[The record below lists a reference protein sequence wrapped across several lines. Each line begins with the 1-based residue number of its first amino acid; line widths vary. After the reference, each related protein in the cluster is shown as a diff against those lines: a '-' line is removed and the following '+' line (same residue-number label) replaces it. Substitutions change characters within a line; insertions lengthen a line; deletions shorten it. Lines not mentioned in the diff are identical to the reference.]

1 MKKLKVSLFFY
12 KNKKIII
19 FITMIVIITIVI
31 FGYSIVD
38 INIAEINPTIF
49 GVVGTLLGAAI
60 GGFFSFMGSMW
71 VNSRQ
76 QRAKQDIRRKEDIYS
91 PLYDEL
97 VDIQNRILEENPFPD
112 YIVFQKGQQTYNL
125 HPQFV
130 VWGCIKGD
138 SRYLEVPTML
148 ISQMERLE
156 CAVHKYMDIRDKAS
170 GEIQKIVE
178 GVFMENKLGN
188 LLFPHIGAA
197 ISSDILGNRK
207 TDTYDDVMEMA
218 TRNKEDS
225 ENRENIDKQIFE
237 RCNENKDV
245 LDARKCYENWLDV
258 QRETI
263 EMLSLLIRQVL
274 VKYEG

>member
-1 MKKLKVSLFFY
+1 MKKLKVSLFFQ
-12 KNKKIII
+12 KNKKLLFFII
-19 FITMIVIITIVI
+19 MIVIISIVI
-31 FGYSIVD
+31 LGCSIVST
-38 INIAEINPTIF
+38 NIAEINPTVF
-49 GVVGTLLGAAI
+49 GVVGTLLGAVI

-71 VNSRQ
+71 VNSKQ

-97 VDIQNRILEENPFPD
+97 VDIQNRIFEVDPFPD

-125 HPQFV
+125 YPQFV

-138 SRYLEVPTML
+138 TRYLEVPVML

-156 CAVHKYMDIRDKAS
+156 CAIHKYMDIRDKAS
-170 GEIQKIVE
+170 DEIQKIVE

-188 LLFPHIGAA
+188 LLFPHIGTA
-197 ISSDILGNRK
+197 ISGDILSNRK
-207 TDTYDDVMEMA
+207 TDIYDDVMKMA

-225 ENRENIDKQIFE
+225 ENRENIDKQIFD
-237 RCNENKDV
+237 RCNENKDI
-245 LDARKCYENWLDV
+245 LDTRKCYENWLDV

-263 EMLSLLIRQVL
+263 EMLSLLIKQVL
-274 VKYEG
+274 VRYEG